1 MYIEKV
7 GKCQSY
13 LFYYKQIFITMIY
26 NEKIQMLLESLD
38 GKLRI
43 LQNGISGAQHL
54 SPSEAHTT
62 LEDARKI
69 VERISELTRINR

>member
-1 MYIEKV
+1 
-7 GKCQSY
+7 
-13 LFYYKQIFITMIY
+13 
-26 NEKIQMLLESLD
+26 MLLESLD

-43 LQNGISGAQHL
+43 LQNGITGAQSM
-54 SPSEAHTT
+54 SPNEAHAT

>member
-1 MYIEKV
+1 
-7 GKCQSY
+7 
-13 LFYYKQIFITMIY
+13 MIY

-43 LQNGISGAQHL
+43 LQNGISGAQQL
-54 SPSEAHTT
+54 SPSEAPTT

-69 VERISELTRINR
+69 IERVSELTRINR

>member
-1 MYIEKV
+1 
-7 GKCQSY
+7 
-13 LFYYKQIFITMIY
+13 MIY

-43 LQNGISGAQHL
+43 LQNGITGAQHL

-69 VERISELTRINR
+69 TERISELTRINR

>member
-1 MYIEKV
+1 
-7 GKCQSY
+7 
-13 LFYYKQIFITMIY
+13 MIY
-26 NEKIQMLLESLD
+26 NEKIQGLLDALD

-43 LQNGISGAQHL
+43 LQNGITGAQQM
-54 SPSEAHTT
+54 SPSEGHTT

>member
-1 MYIEKV
+1 
-7 GKCQSY
+7 
-13 LFYYKQIFITMIY
+13 MIY
-26 NEKIQMLLESLD
+26 DEKIQILLESLD

-43 LQNGISGAQHL
+43 LSNAVAGAQQI
-54 SPSEAHTT
+54 SPSEALTT

>member
-1 MYIEKV
+1 
-7 GKCQSY
+7 
-13 LFYYKQIFITMIY
+13 MIY
-26 NEKIQMLLESLD
+26 NEKIQGLLEALD

-43 LQNGISGAQHL
+43 LQNGITDAQQM
-54 SPSEAHTT
+54 SPAEGHTT

>member
-1 MYIEKV
+1 
-7 GKCQSY
+7 
-13 LFYYKQIFITMIY
+13 MIY
-26 NEKIQMLLESLD
+26 NEKIQGLLEALD

-43 LQNGISGAQHL
+43 LQNGIAGAQHM

-69 VERISELTRINR
+69 VERVSELTRINR

>member
-1 MYIEKV
+1 
-7 GKCQSY
+7 
-13 LFYYKQIFITMIY
+13 MIY
-26 NEKIQMLLESLD
+26 NEKIQGLLEALD

-43 LQNGISGAQHL
+43 LQNGITGAQQM
-54 SPSEAHTT
+54 SPSEVHTT

>member
-1 MYIEKV
+1 
-7 GKCQSY
+7 
-13 LFYYKQIFITMIY
+13 MIY
-26 NEKIQMLLESLD
+26 NDKIQGLLEALD

-43 LQNGISGAQHL
+43 LQNGITGAQHM
-54 SPSEAHTT
+54 SPSEGHTT

>member
-1 MYIEKV
+1 
-7 GKCQSY
+7 
-13 LFYYKQIFITMIY
+13 MIY

-43 LQNGISGAQHL
+43 LQNVINGAQQIT
-54 SPSEAHTT
+54 PSQAIEV
-62 LEDARKI
+62 LEDSRKL

>member
-1 MYIEKV
+1 
-7 GKCQSY
+7 
-13 LFYYKQIFITMIY
+13 MIY

-43 LQNGISGAQHL
+43 LQNGITGEQHM
-54 SPSEAHTT
+54 SPSEGHTT

>member
-1 MYIEKV
+1 
-7 GKCQSY
+7 
-13 LFYYKQIFITMIY
+13 MIY

-43 LQNGISGAQHL
+43 LQNGITGAQHL

-69 VERISELTRINR
+69 AERISELTRINR